1 MGIMLILLPVRGA
14 DQGEVDSPDGAQDQ
28 QVGEPQ
34 LEPAHHSSHVNLY
47 SFVLCYNYRHLI
59 NFRSLLLTHLL
70 VVLGKVD
77 LQY

>member
-34 LEPAHHSSHVNLY
+34 LEPATAALM
-47 SFVLCYNYRHLI
+47 
-59 NFRSLLLTHLL
+59 
-70 VVLGKVD
+70 
-77 LQY
+77 